1 MNVTRCMSQIKLLCD
16 ERGVFP
22 GKAGRVVFTCFSL
35 PSAPVCD
42 NVSGQSRIYRTHPL
56 YAGRAEDYRVL
67 SHGMHPSIVV
77 WMLRGGGEHCYMGAI
92 GYYDVILR
100 RGRHYAKHA

>member
-56 YAGRAEDYRVL
+56 YAGRAEEYRVL
-67 SHGMHPSIVV
+67 SHGMHSSILV
-77 WMLRGGGEHCYMGAI
+77 WMLRGGGGDHFYMGTI
-92 GYYDVILR
+92 DYYDVLGMR
-100 RGRHYAKHA
+100 SRYHA